1 MLNDQKSILVGQAV
15 FTSSRGSGG
24 RGYHLVARSPEIC
37 EPLARHLSRW
47 GPAHGSLLTD
57 DRDGSSFNY
66 TPIDNEWVTVSR
78 TLYGGPEYSR
88 RGTLQVVTVILA
100 LRYEQL
106 SGYDNNPLMLAR
118 TAMLLGY
125 LRLSANL
132 SEQLPDLHLPAAPP
146 HAVVTRQRL
155 ESRCDALL
163 VRSIELLNQGDRIAL
178 NAERAASTILEMLIE
193 NTAKA
198 RRLQLSFTTGLNP
211 SPERLFRVHLLPMVN
226 SRIHSQLTALGI
238 RFVASTA

>member
-1 MLNDQKSILVGQAV
+1 M
-15 FTSSRGSGG
+15 TSGK
-24 RGYHLVARSPEIC
+24 C
-37 EPLARHLSRW
+37 
-47 GPAHGSLLTD
+47 
-57 DRDGSSFNY
+57 FNY
-66 TPIDNEWVTVSR
+66 TPIDSEWATVSR

-100 LRYEQL
+100 LRYEQF
-106 SGYDNNPLMLAR
+106 SGYDNNPLTLAR

-132 SEQLPDLHLPAAPP
+132 SEQLPDVHLPAAPP

-155 ESRCDALL
+155 ESRRDALL
-163 VRSIELLNQGDRIAL
+163 ARSIELLNQGDRIAL
-178 NAERAASTILEMLIE
+178 NAVRAASTTLEMLIE

-211 SPERLFRVHLLPMVN
+211 SPERPFRVHLLPMVN
-226 SRIHSQLTALGI
+226 SHIHSQLTALGI
-238 RFVASTA
+238 HFVATTV